1 MTSIYD
7 FYETRFGVIPTML
20 ALRAGWGR
28 GVRSAR
34 QHGCRT
40 PHWRHADPGRRKGV

>member
-20 ALRAGWGR
+20 ALRLGAGSTVGAAAWL
-28 GVRSAR
+28 
-34 QHGCRT
+34 
-40 PHWRHADPGRRKGV
+40 PHSTLATR